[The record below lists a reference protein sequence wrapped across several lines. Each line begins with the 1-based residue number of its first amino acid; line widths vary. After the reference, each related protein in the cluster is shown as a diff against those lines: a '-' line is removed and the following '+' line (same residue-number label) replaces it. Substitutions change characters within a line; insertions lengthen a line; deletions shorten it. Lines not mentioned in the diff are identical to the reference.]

1 MKYLLMIATM
11 LILPGCTTNLAW
23 RGVVI
28 NYNQEATTEGKI
40 ENQPKAGDISI
51 AADKQFD
58 ADAAVST
65 DSGSATN
72 TPTGGIENKAGDKED
87 TEAAK

>member
-1 MKYLLMIATM
+1 MKILLMIATM

-40 ENQPKAGDISI
+40 ANQPKAGDNSI
-51 AADKQFD
+51 AAEKTTDLK
-58 ADAAVST
+58 ADV
-65 DSGSATN
+65 
-72 TPTGGIENKAGDKED
+72 PLK
-87 TEAAK
+87 